1 MANYILTNKAVED
14 LSQIWNYTVEVW
26 SEAQADKYYQLFLH
40 SFQELAK
47 RKIKGKKYTEIP
59 NDIFGFKAGQHI
71 IFYKIVEDK
80 TMLIVRILHSG
91 MDLGR
96 RIRD

>member
-1 MANYILTNKAVED
+1 MAIYILTNKAVED

-26 SEAQADKYYQLFLH
+26 SESQADKYYQLLLH

-71 IFYKIVEDK
+71 IFYRVLEDK
-80 TMLIVRILHSG
+80 TIMIVRILHSR
-91 MDLGR
+91 MDLRR
-96 RIRD
+96 RI